1 MMLFNKIKKTF
12 NIRTIVAAADY
23 SPLVIHQAPYEEEYS
38 FWQLFYV
45 NKGEMT
51 IQRDGKKEVI
61 SAGQIIFRPPYK
73 KSTMIYPPKDEL
85 YVGILDFICEDKEMN
100 FFGEQ
105 PITLDGKE
113 KSLISQLIKEA
124 TGFYENRY
132 IDTALW
138 PELISS
144 ALENFLIRLYGRM
157 KGVFLSQ
164 SDNGKINSRNAVSD
178 MVDRI
183 NALLEERRFSG
194 ISVKEISD
202 ILSESPNIIMKRYKA
217 EMHESIMEHYL
228 NLKLQSA
235 IHLILTS
242 DMNFTEISELLGF
255 SSVNYFSKFF
265 KQRMGVTPT
274 EYSKTQ
280 D

>member
-1 MMLFNKIKKTF
+1 MLFNKIKKTF

-51 IQRDGKKEVI
+51 VQREGKKEII
-61 SAGQIIFRPPYK
+61 SAGEIVFRPPYK
-73 KSTMIYPPKDEL
+73 KSTMIYPENCDL

-100 FFGEQ
+100 FFGEK

-132 IDTALW
+132 SDTTLW

-157 KGVFLSQ
+157 KGVFSSQ
-164 SDNGKINSRNAVSD
+164 SGIVKINSHNAVSE

-183 NALLEERRFSG
+183 NALLEERRFSN
-194 ISVKEISD
+194 ISVEEICS
-202 ILSESPNIIMKRYKA
+202 ILNESPNIVMKRYKK

-265 KQRMGVTPT
+265 KQRMGITPT
-274 EYSKTQ
+274 EYSKREG
-280 D
+280 